1 MIDHLGINVPDLARA
16 KAYYD
21 ALMPLLGF
29 EPFVVGDDQFSYRP
43 AGGKTGT
50 YFFFYPTLEAGDYS
64 RHRIGLQH
72 LAFYVRSRQVVR
84 DALAKAIELGSERIL
99 EAQVFPQYHANYYAA
114 FWYDPHGF
122 MLEAVCHRAEA

>member
-1 MIDHLGINVPDLARA
+1 MIDHFGINVPDLARA

-43 AGGKTGT
+43 VGGKPGT

-72 LAFYVRSRQVVR
+72 LAFYVRSREVVHQ
-84 DALAKAIELGSERIL
+84 AHAKAIELGSEIVL
-99 EAQVFPQYHANYYAA
+99 EPQVFPQYHANYYAA

-122 MLEAVCHRAEA
+122 MLEAVCHRAPE